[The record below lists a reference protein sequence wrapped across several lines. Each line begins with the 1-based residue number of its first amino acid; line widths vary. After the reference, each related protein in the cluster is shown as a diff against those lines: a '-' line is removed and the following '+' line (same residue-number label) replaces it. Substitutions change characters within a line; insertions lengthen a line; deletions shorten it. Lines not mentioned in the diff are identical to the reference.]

1 MFRTEALRE
10 VFSSIR
16 QNKIRTL
23 LAGFGVAWGIFI
35 LVILLGVG
43 QGFRNG
49 VMSLFDL
56 FAQKS
61 MYVYGGKTSLK
72 YRNMK
77 EGMEVSFDERYL
89 RALQNRYASITAISP
104 ETAMPG
110 VSIAYRDHSMNATVT
125 GVDADYFRIKL
136 LRPERGGRLL
146 NRLDMLRRREVAV
159 IGAGIEQMLFG
170 RQQALGKYI
179 DINNVSYRVIGIL
192 KGDDLFSLQERNSV
206 YIPFGT
212 FQQHLAA
219 EESFNSFCMILHPNT
234 DTRNFETEMK
244 NFVAHKSD
252 FDPEDPQAVFIA
264 NIEAQT
270 SSFDSLFN
278 GLDILVWVI
287 GICFLLSGIVGICN
301 IMLVIVKERT
311 NEIGIRKAVG
321 ALPNSIIGLILF
333 ESVTITL
340 LAGIFGIVSGIGA
353 LFLVDLGI
361 ESLTD
366 TPIMSQTA
374 VDVPVILFALFVLVL
389 SGLIAGL
396 FPAIRAVQIMP
407 VDAIRYENRG

>member
-35 LVILLGVG
+35 PVILLGVG

-110 VSIAYRDHSMNATVT
+110 VSIAYRDHSMNTTVT

-136 LRPERGGRLL
+136 LRSERGGRLL
-146 NRLDMLRRREVAV
+146 NSLDMLRRREVAV

-170 RQQALGKYI
+170 RQQALG
-179 DINNVSYRVIGIL
+179 
-192 KGDDLFSLQERNSV
+192 
-206 YIPFGT
+206 
-212 FQQHLAA
+212 
-219 EESFNSFCMILHPNT
+219 NT
-234 DTRNFETEMK
+234 ST
-244 NFVAHKSD
+244 
-252 FDPEDPQAVFIA
+252 
-264 NIEAQT
+264 
-270 SSFDSLFN
+270 
-278 GLDILVWVI
+278 
-287 GICFLLSGIVGICN
+287 
-301 IMLVIVKERT
+301 
-311 NEIGIRKAVG
+311 
-321 ALPNSIIGLILF
+321 
-333 ESVTITL
+333 
-340 LAGIFGIVSGIGA
+340 
-353 LFLVDLGI
+353 
-361 ESLTD
+361 
-366 TPIMSQTA
+366 
-374 VDVPVILFALFVLVL
+374 
-389 SGLIAGL
+389 
-396 FPAIRAVQIMP
+396 
-407 VDAIRYENRG
+407 